1 MLEKRFVIVGG
12 KGGVGRTVVS
22 VALATLLARRGR
34 RVLLAHARSKQRIA
48 RLLGCE
54 RRFEIDEE
62 MRKVEE
68 NLWAVNMTPEAS
80 LREKG
85 LMVLRFKAVY
95 RAVLENRLVR
105 YFLRAVP
112 ALNEYAML
120 GKVWYHTTE
129 LGPDKRPRFDT
140 VIFDGPAMGHLI
152 TMLRIPQVIVE
163 TVPDGPL
170 ASDAREVLGLL
181 RDPVRTGLWVV
192 TLAEEMP
199 AKEAIELCAAARSD
213 LGITPD
219 RLVVNALYPEEA
231 DPRHAARLDALAG
244 APLDGELAA
253 LCASA
258 RTLGARRA
266 INDRYLAQLAR
277 QVPLA
282 RVELPH
288 LFVPELTRAEVDE
301 LAAIIERTLAG

>member
-1 MLEKRFVIVGG
+1 MLEKRFIIVGG

-22 VALATLLARRGR
+22 VALATLLARGGR
-34 RVLLAHARSKQRIA
+34 RVLCAHARSKQRIA

-54 RRFEIDEE
+54 SRFEVDEQIRQIE
-62 MRKVEE
+62 P
-68 NLWAVNMTPEAS
+68 NLWAVNLTPEAS

-95 RAVLENRLVR
+95 RAVLENRIVKH
-105 YFLRAVP
+105 FLRAVP

-129 LGPDKRPRFDT
+129 LDSARRPRFDT

-152 TMLRIPQVIVE
+152 TMLRIPQVIVD

-170 ASDAREVLGLL
+170 ASDARELLGLL
-181 RDPVRTGLWVV
+181 RDPARTGLCTV

-199 AKEAIELCAAARSD
+199 VKEAIELVAVARGD
-213 LGITPD
+213 LGISPD
-219 RLVVNALYPEEA
+219 RLVVNALYPEQP
-231 DPRHAARLDALAG
+231 PRIAELLDALSTS
-244 APLDGELAA
+244 PLDAQLAA
-253 LCASA
+253 LVASA
-258 RTLGARRA
+258 QTMRARREV
-266 INDRYLAQLAR
+266 NERHLGQLSR
-277 QVPLA
+277 QLPLA

-288 LFVPELTRAEVDE
+288 LFVPELARPEVDA
-301 LAAIIERTLAG
+301 LAALLERGLA

>member
-22 VALATLLARRGR
+22 VVLATLLARRGR
-34 RVLLAHARSKQRIA
+34 RVLLAHVRSKQRLS

-54 RRFEIDEE
+54 DRLEIDEQIRE
-62 MRKVEE
+62 VEP
-68 NLWAVNMTPEAS
+68 NLWAVNMTPEAA

-95 RAVLENRLVR
+95 RAVLDNRIVK

-112 ALNEYAML
+112 ALAEYSML

-129 LGPDKRPRFDT
+129 LVGGKPRFDT
-140 VIFDGPAMGHLI
+140 VIFDGPAMGHLV

-163 TVPDGPL
+163 TVPEGPL
-170 ASDAREVLGLL
+170 SSDAREVLGLL
-181 RDPVRTGLWVV
+181 RDPARTCLAIV

-199 AKEAIELCAAARSD
+199 AKEAVELMVAARND
-213 LGITPD
+213 LGIAPV
-219 RLVVNALYPEEA
+219 RLIVNALYPA
-231 DPRHAARLDALAG
+231 SAPGRAAELLAG
-244 APLDGELAA
+244 LAASPLDGELAA

-258 RTLGARRA
+258 QTMRARRE
-266 INDRYLAQLAR
+266 INERHLRQLAR
-277 QVPLA
+277 QVPLPLT
-282 RVELPH
+282 ELPH
-288 LFVPELTRAEVDE
+288 LFVPELTRREVDE
-301 LAAIIERTLAG
+301 LAAILEPSLA